1 MRLLFGWKNISFTV
15 KELVKMYSNKESF
28 FSKKR
33 IESGMAFLIFEWGT
47 IHWLVLNV
55 EKIGI
60 TDLLIWAS
68 TNVLVA
74 GYTMKEIQKEKQ
86 LEKDPK

>member
-15 KELVKMYSNKESF
+15 KELVKMYSNQESF

-33 IESGMAFLIFEWGT
+33 IESGVAFLIFEWGM
-47 IHWLVLNV
+47 IHWLILNV
-55 EKIGI
+55 EKIAV

-68 TNVLVA
+68 TNVLAA